1 MTKLAFALAMLVAC
15 GDNQIPPAGHGDA
28 GTDAPGAATLT
39 SFVIDLIQNHTAD
52 NTQPVAFDQFATL
65 PDPDLDNA
73 DPKQG
78 GYSSLF
84 P

>member
-1 MTKLAFALAMLVAC
+1 MRATIVALLLTAGC
-15 GDNQIPPAGHGDA
+15 GDNSSPPGAGGDA
-28 GTDAPGAATLT
+28 GSDAPGAATLT

-52 NTQPVAFDQFATL
+52 NTQPVGFDQFATL
-65 PDPDLDNA
+65 PDPDLDKA
-73 DPKQG
+73 DPTHG